1 MVTKRKRR
9 KTQKILDTKLKI
21 DQPEPHRP
29 QKKNEF
35 CRCFLHIDNKKAI
48 IAILE
53 NCLKTLIICS
63 LLIVKKGLNIPLG
76 TPAVIILLKTL
87 G

>member
-1 MVTKRKRR
+1 MVFKRKRR
-9 KTQKILDTKLKI
+9 KRQKILDTKLKI
-21 DQPEPHRP
+21 DQLELHRP
-29 QKKNEF
+29 QKINEF

-53 NCLKTLIICS
+53 NCLKTL
-63 LLIVKKGLNIPLG
+63 LIVKKGLNIPLG
-76 TPAVIILLKTL
+76 TPTVIILLKTL